1 MELYHETLAT
11 DACSTCHPVGLTDTK
26 LAADTIA
33 VMGENL
39 AQRAGGARA
48 AGGVPRTDV
57 RSVGLLCGLTSI
69 LLARWPQVRLLVIPR
84 DLLPAPVAEL
94 LARCLA
100 ALSDGDSHAHHAREI
115 TSGDEQRELGEMLE
129 VGVQLRR
136 ARRGVVA
143 LQGGAEC
150 RDEGPPGPR
159 AIEERQQSPRR
170 LVVDPHRVV
179 AQGGHDPACGE
190 LAPRDGARERAVAG
204 LGRQPGGCRVKH
216 HGAGPRRPERDVPQE
231 LGLAFAE
238 NPPARARPDTGDELV
253 ESEPA
258 RGCLLE
264 RVEQRPEPALGI
276 GGGRGVGG
284 GSVDGGGLGRRHRN
298 AAARGQEERG
308 QPVGTDR
315 PVEGDIL
322 VAEQGLPE
330 SPAQDEIQ
338 ILLARERIEAV
349 QHATRVQRQTAVSR
363 GGQLGFAEELQA
375 VPLCLLDE
383 LVEVHRIVDLGEI
396 VVKEVRRV
404 ALQDVRARS

>member
-1 MELYHETLAT
+1 MT
-11 DACSTCHPVGLTDTK
+11 DTAANHAQASTTVAVKTRIAAAPLDPDDWATK

-129 VGVQLRR
+129 VGVQLAAR
-136 ARRGVVA
+136 AAAWSPSRAGPSS
-143 LQGGAEC
+143 G

-179 AQGGHDPACGE
+179 AQGGHDPPA
-190 LAPRDGARERAVAG
+190 ASWRRAM
-204 LGRQPGGCRVKH
+204 
-216 HGAGPRRPERDVPQE
+216 
-231 LGLAFAE
+231 GLA
-238 NPPARARPDTGDELV
+238 
-253 ESEPA
+253 S
-258 RGCLLE
+258 
-264 RVEQRPEPALGI
+264 
-276 GGGRGVGG
+276 GRSP
-284 GSVDGGGLGRRHRN
+284 GSVVSRE
-298 AAARGQEERG
+298 AAA
-308 QPVGTDR
+308 
-315 PVEGDIL
+315 
-322 VAEQGLPE
+322 
-330 SPAQDEIQ
+330 
-338 ILLARERIEAV
+338 
-349 QHATRVQRQTAVSR
+349 
-363 GGQLGFAEELQA
+363 
-375 VPLCLLDE
+375 
-383 LVEVHRIVDLGEI
+383 
-396 VVKEVRRV
+396 
-404 ALQDVRARS
+404 